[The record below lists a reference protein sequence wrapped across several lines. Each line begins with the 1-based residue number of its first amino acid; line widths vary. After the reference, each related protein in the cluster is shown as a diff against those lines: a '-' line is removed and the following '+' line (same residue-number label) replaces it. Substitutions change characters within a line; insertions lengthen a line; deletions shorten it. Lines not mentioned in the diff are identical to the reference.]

1 MHTWCFLLCQHCY
14 LLPVVLMRLISV
26 ASELAIILM
35 SPLKMGAMYPVGQ
48 CIYGNVIPP
57 VSISVYNQLTSLFEL

>member
-1 MHTWCFLLCQHCY
+1 
-14 LLPVVLMRLISV
+14 MRLISV

-35 SPLKMGAMYPVGQ
+35 SPLKMGAMYPEGQ

-57 VSISVYNQLTSLFEL
+57 VSISVYNQVTSLFEL